1 MTRAFSSVCLALVL
15 IAAGSSSAL
24 AKTKIAIL
32 GLEVTASSGGKIDE
46 EVAKVAKDLTGALRR
61 RVDTGSTNYQLVKDG
76 EKELVDEKLMNGC
89 ESEKA
94 DCMAQ
99 IGAGLGA
106 DVLIYGK
113 IEKQPGK
120 GYQVSLKLL
129 RVNGKAIESWAEPI
143 QARETGATDLARIA
157 KKGFAA
163 LTNESTDGWLVIK
176 TNIDRGTVLV
186 NGKEAGTL
194 TSGTARIND
203 LPEGRHTLAIEP
215 TDGTK
220 YARWED
226 TITITAG
233 KATDRDIDL
242 KELAPRVDC
251 DPKVSLDCGGTVGDG
266 GKKGN
271 TMVWKGV
278 MIGGIAIGAAG
289 AGYWIYNYSEVKDAL
304 PLTQTEKDANNN
316 DVCVD
321 KAGGTKQCDRGK
333 KASTGTWIG
342 GGIAAGG
349 AVIATIGL
357 LKAYVFNKPSESSSP
372 TGTVG
377 RQRKKRQMAITP
389 IIVPDGGG
397 ATFQIDW

>member
-15 IAAGSSSAL
+15 IAAGASSAL
-24 AKTKIAIL
+24 AKTKLAIL

-46 EVAKVAKDLTGALRR
+46 EVGKVAKDLTGALRK
-61 RVDTGSTNYQLVKDG
+61 RVDTGATNYQLVKDG
-76 EKELVDEKLMNGC
+76 EKELVDEKLMNSC

-143 QARETGATDLARIA
+143 QARETGAADLARIA

-163 LTNESTDGWLVIK
+163 LTNENTDGWLVVK
-176 TNIDRGTVLV
+176 TNIDRGTVLI
-186 NGKEAGTL
+186 NDKEVGTL
-194 TSGTARIND
+194 SSGTARIND

-215 TDGTK
+215 AEGTK

-226 TITITAG
+226 KITITAG
-233 KATDRDIDL
+233 KATERDIEL
-242 KELAPRVDC
+242 KQLGPRIDC

-266 GKKGN
+266 GKKSS
-271 TMVWKGV
+271 TTVWKGV

-289 AGYWIYNYSEVKDAL
+289 AGYWVYNFSKLKDFRD
-304 PLTQTEKDANNN
+304 QTHVEPPSTTCIDNVAGSDA
-316 DVCVD
+316 
-321 KAGGTKQCDRGK
+321 CDNGK
-333 KASTGTWIG
+333 KASTRTWIG
-342 GGIAAGG
+342 GGVAVGG
-349 AVIATIGL
+349 VVIATIGL
-357 LKAYVFNKPSESSSP
+357 LKAYVFNNSSESSSP
-372 TGTVG
+372 TSTVG
-377 RQRKKRQMAITP
+377 RQRKKRQIAITP
-389 IIVPDGGG
+389 IVAPDGGG
-397 ATFQIDW
+397 ATFRLDW